1 MAMRSRAVK
10 SLCCSKTGSRAS
22 MKHQESCKRWILDP
36 ESLSFI
42 VWNRVFLVSCYI
54 ALIIDPMIFYWP
66 MIKVIAADGSSCI
79 DLDRRLSVSITLMS
93 SVTNLFY
100 LLNMVVKFHTAYTAP
115 NSRVFAKGELVVN
128 RKLIGRRYIKSD
140 FSADLAASLPL
151 TQAVTWLLIPEAR
164 NSSNVMVTL
173 IILVQY
179 SLRLYL
185 TYTLTDQIIE
195 ATGVITKSAW
205 GGAVYNLLLYL
216 LASHIIGAIWYL
228 FTIARQMTCWKE
240 ECLMEGT
247 NSSRNGTTCEFRFLD
262 CDFSGLTER
271 QVWANGTRVFANCDA
286 KNSSIAFHYGI
297 FLNSLSFG
305 VPSVNLGDK
314 YCYGLWWGFQQLI
327 SNGQNMV
334 NSTFFGE
341 TLFSIGIAMVSLILF
356 AQLIGNMQTYLQ
368 SIIARVEKW
377 RLRQG
382 DTEEWMRH
390 RQLPPHFRRRVRQ
403 FYRSQWLAT
412 RGVDE
417 ESILRGLP
425 SDLRRD
431 IKHHLCIDLV
441 RRVSFFSEMDDALLD
456 AICER
461 LVSFQSAAGTV
472 RVRAG
477 DPVTEM
483 LFVIRGKLRSSAAGG
498 RGGRSGHH
506 GSTILGPGDFC
517 GEELLPWALHPAPS
531 QSPCRLPVSART
543 VTVAVQAEG
552 FALRAEDLRFVAS
565 QFRRMHSQRLQH
577 ALRYYSHQW
586 RAWAACLVQAAWRR
600 YRRRKAARESGQ
612 WESFVSRSD
621 EVEGGNGGCCRHQE
635 DGFGGSG
642 DLRCDSRTSSRG
654 KFRRVETMAMAKPE
668 KPHEPDFSIFLHG

>member
-1 MAMRSRAVK
+1 MTRGCGESVINRNQNLVDGVAWKMAMRLRAVK
-10 SLCCSKTGSRAS
+10 SLCCSKTGSRAP

-128 RKLIGRRYIKSD
+128 RKLIGRRYIKSE

-151 TQAVTWLLIPEAR
+151 TQAVTWLLIPAAR

-216 LASHIIGAIWYL
+216 LANNRSDMVPVYDSKADDML
-228 FTIARQMTCWKE
+228 
-240 ECLMEGT
+240 
-247 NSSRNGTTCEFRFLD
+247 
-262 CDFSGLTER
+262 ER
-271 QVWANGTRVFANCDA
+271 RVPDGGNEQQQEWNDLRIQ
-286 KNSSIAFHYGI
+286 NSSIAFHYGI

-341 TLFSIGIAMVSLILF
+341 TLFSIGIAMASLILF

-382 DTEEWMRH
+382 DTEEWMHH

-441 RRVSFFSEMDDALLD
+441 RRVSFFSEMDDVLLE

-506 GSTILGPGDFC
+506 GSTVLGPGDFC

-621 EVEGGNGGCCRHQE
+621 EAEGGNGGCCRHQE
-635 DGFGGSG
+635 DGFGGSA
-642 DLRCDSRTSSRG
+642 DLRCDSRTSSCG
-654 KFRRVETMAMAKPE
+654 KFKRVETMAMAKPE
-668 KPHEPDFSIFLHG
+668 KPHEPDFSIYLHC